1 MHKKFFQT
9 STALTVLSLGA
20 YLVNPVRVV
29 AMEDRNERTN
39 YTLTVQTV
47 DRQAEMSTSHL
58 ACSGSAVDEVFVMD
72 NENQPSPFI
81 RVLAGEASLVWPHT
95 AAKVWNAPTNTIK
108 KSVFGFMSNPELKFK
123 KSVNC
128 LEYRWD
134 LSARPNSSGFLR
146 MKLTQDDR
154 KDEWELDLN
163 DGLESV
169 VGKPWDDGP
178 NTQVRYKL
186 DRR

>member
-1 MHKKFFQT
+1 MIRT
-9 STALTVLSLGA
+9 SLIVFSLGA

-47 DRQAEMSTSHL
+47 DHRSERSTTHL
-58 ACSGSAVDEVFVMD
+58 ACSGPAVDEVFVLD
-72 NENQPSPFI
+72 NENMPTPFI
-81 RVLAGEASLVWPHT
+81 RVLSNEERLVWPHT
-95 AAKVWNAPTNTIK
+95 AAKVWNSPTNTMSKRVI
-108 KSVFGFMSNPELKFK
+108 GFMNTPELKSK
-123 KSVNC
+123 QSVEC

-134 LSARPNSSGFLR
+134 LSARPNSSGVLR
-146 MKLTQDDR
+146 MKLTQDFR
-154 KDEWELDLN
+154 VDEWELDFN
-163 DGLESV
+163 GGLEDV
-169 VGKPWDDGP
+169 VGKPWEMGP